1 MEGKSENAESRR
13 WKGQARNLIID
24 AIDLRLSVAARDT
37 VRARA
42 VVFAR
47 RVRRRGTRIA
57 FAEKGAERQR
67 MRLRAR
73 GDSRNASD
81 LQQYRNEK
89 NDPNEHG
96 LPPTIAY
103 GARIIGA
110 KQSCGNT
117 ETLYTTRAWR
127 NDKGREGQ
135 GALTNGKGR
144 RACFTVS
151 CRHSIFIAVR
161 AQPAVARAIWIDVG
175 AQGVFAPVN

>member
-127 NDKGREGQ
+127 NDEGPVRRRRVDKWQ
-135 GALTNGKGR
+135 GSASLLHCLMPPQHLHCGARSARR
-144 RACFTVS
+144 RA
-151 CRHSIFIAVR
+151 RHL
-161 AQPAVARAIWIDVG
+161 D
-175 AQGVFAPVN
+175 